1 MAELLVWIARRIVD
15 DPDAVSVETFERGDV
30 LVYRLRVAPAD
41 VGRVIGRQGRFARA
55 LRTIV
60 RAGGVHEGR
69 PLGLE
74 IAGE

>member
-1 MAELLVWIARRIVD
+1 MAELLAWIARRVVD
-15 DPDAVSVETFERGDV
+15 DPDAVSVETVERGDV

-41 VGRVIGRQGRFARA
+41 VGRVVGRQGRFARA

-69 PLGLE
+69 PLALE
-74 IAGE
+74 ITGE